1 MEERKGVKAKEGPTH
16 RLSGLADLL
25 SDGLKRRQ
33 LGLALEDLDLLRLE
47 RDVELG
53 GWIKTRRERTK
64 SQMVSSRMVKR
75 EGDEGGADERGRIR
89 VRARV
94 TAPEHP
100 PQVMTTSY

>member
-1 MEERKGVKAKEGPTH
+1 MEGRKGVKAKGGPTH

-53 GWIKTRRERTK
+53 GWIKRGKRTK
-64 SQMVSSRMVKR
+64 SQMVSSRVKR
-75 EGDEGGADERGRIR
+75 EGEEGGADSRGRIR

-100 PQVMTTSY
+100 PQVMTTSYW